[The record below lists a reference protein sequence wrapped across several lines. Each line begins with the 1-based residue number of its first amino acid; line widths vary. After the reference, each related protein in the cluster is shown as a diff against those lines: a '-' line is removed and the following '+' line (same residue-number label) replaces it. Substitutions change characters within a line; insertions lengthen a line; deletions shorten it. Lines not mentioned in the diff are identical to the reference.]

1 MLVDR
6 MQAIAP
12 RTASQVATPSRASTA
27 LEDPLAYLPC
37 SPITEYHAGDIIYSQ
52 SQPATRIY
60 LVVEG
65 RVKVSRQTEDSEVVV
80 DVYQADEFFGEA
92 ALAGGGQREEV
103 AVALEGTRVMSWSA
117 KEIEDTAA
125 SRPKLAIALLQLMVR
140 RSVEFSARIES
151 FSSESISRRLM
162 RALTIFARRFGH
174 EEEDGAIRMTAFTHE
189 LLSQYVGTT
198 REIVTHHMS
207 QFRRDGYVEYSR
219 TGISLHARALADW
232 QKPQA

>member
-1 MLVDR
+1 

-12 RTASQVATPSRASTA
+12 RTQVEETLTLRATPN

-37 SPITEYHAGDIIYSQ
+37 SPITEYRGGDIIYSQ
-52 SQPATRIY
+52 AQPATRIY
-60 LVVEG
+60 LVVHG
-65 RVKVSRQTEDSEVVV
+65 RVKVSRQSQDSEVVV

-92 ALAGGGQREEV
+92 SLAGSGKREEI

-117 KEIEDTAA
+117 KEIEETAA
-125 SRPKLAIALLQLMVR
+125 SRPRLAIALFQLMVR
-140 RSVEFSARIES
+140 RSVDFGARIES
-151 FSSESISRRLM
+151 FSAESISRRLM
-162 RALTIFARRFGH
+162 RALTLFAQRFGH
-174 EEEDGAIRMTAFTHE
+174 EQEDGTIRMTAFTHE

-219 TGISLHARALADW
+219 TGISLNPRALADW
-232 QKPQA
+232 HRPHA